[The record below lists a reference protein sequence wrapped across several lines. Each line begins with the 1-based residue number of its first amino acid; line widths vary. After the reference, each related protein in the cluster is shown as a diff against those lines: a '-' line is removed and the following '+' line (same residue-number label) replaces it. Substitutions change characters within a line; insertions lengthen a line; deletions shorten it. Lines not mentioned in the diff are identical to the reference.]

1 MKGGDMVT
9 KKVWL
14 SLLVIFMFVCFSGLV
29 AYACGN
35 NPNCGGKDHCPP
47 MMKDAKV
54 EVTNLDNGIT
64 VQITSDN
71 PDVAKAIQEH
81 KDNCKCEGLK
91 DVKFKSKKVDNGI
104 ILTITSKDPETVKQ
118 IQEQQANCMKN
129 CQNQSSTA
137 CPGKTSGK
145 CPGMMTGCPKSRTK

>member
-1 MKGGDMVT
+1 MT
-9 KKVWL
+9 KKIWL
-14 SLLVIFMFVCFSGLV
+14 SLLVVIVFVIFASWV

-35 NPNCGGKDHCPP
+35 QSSCKGKDSCPAA
-47 MMKDAKV
+47 MKDAKV

-71 PDVAKAIQEH
+71 PEVAKAIQKH
-81 KDNCKCEGLK
+81 KGDCKCEDLK

-104 ILTITSKDPETVKQ
+104 ILTITSKDPEVVKQ
-118 IQEQQANCMKN
+118 IQEQQANCFKN
-129 CQNQSSTA
+129 CQKECTTA

-145 CPGMMTGCPKSRTK
+145 CPGKMSGGCKMGTK